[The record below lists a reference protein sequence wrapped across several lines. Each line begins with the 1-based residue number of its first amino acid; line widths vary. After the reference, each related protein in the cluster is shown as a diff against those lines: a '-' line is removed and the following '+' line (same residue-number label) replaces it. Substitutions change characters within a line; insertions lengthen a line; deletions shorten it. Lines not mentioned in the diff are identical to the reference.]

1 MGVLEGKK
9 AWRERGWA
17 GDDIPTTSNEIKA
30 LPSCGEFS
38 LSFPL
43 LSVFLLSGTRSK
55 SNIYLSRKCILV
67 LVAFIIESSL
77 PENIK
82 ARPFFYRQFNRLLC
96 CSLLVLKISSA

>member
-38 LSFPL
+38 LSVPL

-55 SNIYLSRKCILV
+55 SNIYLVKEVYTC
-67 LVAFIIESSL
+67 A
-77 PENIK
+77 
-82 ARPFFYRQFNRLLC
+82 C
-96 CSLLVLKISSA
+96 CLYN

>member
-55 SNIYLSRKCILV
+55 SNIYLVKEVYTC
-67 LVAFIIESSL
+67 A
-77 PENIK
+77 
-82 ARPFFYRQFNRLLC
+82 C
-96 CSLLVLKISSA
+96 CLYN